1 MGPRVVYRE
10 KLPPGRDRASP
21 RTATCL
27 IDLGL
32 PCHLACTACWRT
44 GAPNLGGLSAARSHL
59 LAAARSAPPGR
70 VRAVFFGGDVFTA
83 PHAFTALVA
92 DAAAACE
99 EHGRALESL
108 VLSDGV
114 DWSDAVVRDL
124 GRHGVRLVQVT
135 LEGSSPLHDRLRPL
149 ASGGGSFA
157 CILESLVQ
165 HRDALPVVVRMN
177 ASADDEEVGRL
188 VDVLEREGLFAGPN
202 PVLLYVAPPAPYREQ
217 VLDLLELV
225 EREPTATLSAGVHA

>member
-10 KLPPGRDRASP
+10 KLPPGRDHAAP

-32 PCHLACTACWRT
+32 PCHLACAACWRAT
-44 GAPNLGGLSAARSHL
+44 PPNLGGLSAARAHL

-70 VRAVFFGGDVFTA
+70 LRAVFFGGDVFTT
-83 PHAFTALVA
+83 PHAFTALLA

-99 EHGRALESL
+99 EHGRVLEAL

-114 DWSDAVVRDL
+114 DWSDATVRDL
-124 GRHGVRLVQVT
+124 GRRGVRLVQVT
-135 LEGSSPLHDRLRPL
+135 LEGPAALHDRLRPL
-149 ASGGGSFA
+149 VSGSGSFVR
-157 CILESLVQ
+157 IVESLVR
-165 HRDALPVVVRMN
+165 HRGALPVVVRMN
-177 ASADDEEVGRL
+177 ASADDEEVRRL
-188 VDVLEREGLFAGPN
+188 VEVLEREGLFAGPN

-217 VLDLLELV
+217 ILDLLELV
-225 EREPTATLSAGVHA
+225 EREPAALSAGIRA